1 MPFILKKI
9 HITNFKSFKNL
20 TVSLDRFNVVIGPNA
35 SGKTN
40 FVEFFKFLKKAL
52 VERRRPYMP
61 LIEWWSYHNV
71 VWRGQDELPIG
82 VEMDCEIDGFDIK
95 YEVTFGAIAGT
106 MRILSERLEIVNYLS
121 LEREGQSLRIKHNE
135 VFLKDNTAE
144 IEKMLVSFSRFFEAE
159 LGKQRIELKSLV
171 NQTMNVSDAFT
182 NLLNLE
188 SMELPVSQRKLSISM
203 IERRFA
209 RQEPEKDTVRL
220 AGGIA
225 IMPRKRVKGS
235 EDYEYMDPLSAL
247 LINFRRAINGFTV
260 VKHPNMQGMKTP
272 SSPQETNVLFEDG
285 TNLNNI
291 LSNWISEKQKLPNRI
306 EAAITELFPNTQV
319 GATTTAQGEV
329 FVKVYEK
336 GLELNPPCIAD
347 GLYKILAVL
356 AAIELKPSLLAIDEI
371 ENSLHAKALRYI
383 IDELRASGTT
393 VVLTTHS
400 PVVVDMV
407 KLEDLLIAEKTSE
420 GTTLTKIRE
429 PEKLRDKLA
438 ELNVTPS
445 EGWLYGGLKS

>member
-1 MPFILKKI
+1 MPFILKEI
-9 HITNFKSFKNL
+9 HITNFKSFKDI
-20 TVSLDRFNVVIGPNA
+20 TVSLDRFNVIIGPNA

-82 VEMDCEIDGFDIK
+82 VEMNCEVDGFDVK

-106 MRILSERLEIVNYLS
+106 LRILSERLEIADCLC
-121 LEREGQSLRIKHNE
+121 LEREGQLLKIKHNE
-135 VFLKDNTAE
+135 AFLKDNAAD
-144 IEKMLVSFSRFFEAE
+144 IEKMLANFSRFLEVE
-159 LGKQRIELKSLV
+159 LRTERVEQKSLV
-171 NQTMNVSDAFT
+171 NQTVNVSDTFT

-188 SMELPVSQRKLSISM
+188 LLELPVTQRKISISM
-203 IERRFA
+203 IGRQYA
-209 RQEPEKDTVRL
+209 RQEPEKDKAKL
-220 AGGIA
+220 PSGIV
-225 IMPRKRVKGS
+225 IIPRKRAKGS
-235 EDYEYMDPLSAL
+235 QDYEYMDPLSSL
-247 LINFRRAINGFTV
+247 LMNLRRAITGFTV

-272 SSPQETNVLFEDG
+272 SPPQETNVLFEDG

-291 LSNWISEKQKLPNRI
+291 LSNWMSEKQKLPDRI
-306 EAAITELFPNTQV
+306 EVAMTELFPNTQV
-319 GATTTAQGEV
+319 GTTTTAQGEV

-347 GLYKILAVL
+347 GLYKILGVL

-371 ENSLHAKALRYI
+371 ENSLHAKALKYI

-400 PVVVDMV
+400 PLVVDMV

-420 GTTLTKIRE
+420 GTTLTKIKE

-438 ELNVTPS
+438 ELNVTQS
-445 EGWLYGGLKS
+445 ESWLYGDLKS